1 MFSWFKIFKRKKFL
15 TYNMYSFLPKRLIKS
30 LQIFRF
36 RLNYHLDYL
45 IKKGVKINTIY
56 DIGAFHGEW
65 SWFLN
70 KTSLKNKNFYLFE
83 ANEKHE
89 NIIKSKGFNYF
100 IGVLSDKIKK
110 VKFYTINNTGD
121 SYFLEQT
128 NIYESNFKPK
138 IKNTITLDQIVKQKK
153 FKLPDF
159 IKIDTQGSEI
169 DILRG
174 AKNTLSKCSL
184 ILLECP
190 IVEYNLNSPNL
201 SVYIKYLN
209 SINFIP
215 FDVCEIHRINNV
227 LIQIDILFIKKNIF
241 KQIYKGKKILHLLN

>member
-1 MFSWFKIFKRKKFL
+1 MTSRKFKDLFIYSLLSILPRKI
-15 TYNMYSFLPKRLIKS
+15 IKS
-30 LQIFRF
+30 FKIFRF
-36 RLNYHLDYL
+36 RLNYDLEYL

-65 SWFLN
+65 SSFLN
-70 KTSLKNKNFYLFE
+70 KTSLKKRIFYLFE

-89 NIIKSKGFNYF
+89 NVIKSKGFIYF

-110 VKFYTINNTGD
+110 VKFYTKNHTGD

-128 NIYESNFKPK
+128 NMYESNIKPK
-138 IKNTITLDQIVKQKK
+138 IKTTTTIDKIIKHQK

-169 DILRG
+169 DILKG
-174 AKNTLSKCSL
+174 AKNTLSKCNL
-184 ILLECP
+184 IFLECP

-201 SVYIKYLN
+201 NEYVEYLN
-209 SINFIP
+209 SINFVP
-215 FDVCEIHRINNV
+215 FDICEIHYIDNILV
-227 LIQIDILFIKKNIF
+227 QIDILFIKKKIF
-241 KQIYKGKKILHLLN
+241 KKIYKGKKILNLLN